1 MTDTEIENYLN
12 QNNWSVRPN
21 NFIHDVM
28 NKSPQVSIIDCD
40 YKTNLITIKTPT
52 KAYSF
57 HLDIKKL
64 YKEELNEE

>member
-12 QNNWSVRPN
+12 QNNWSVIPN

-28 NKSPQVSIIDCD
+28 NSSQKVSIIDCD

-52 KAYSF
+52 KLF
-57 HLDIKKL
+57 NFRLDVKEL
-64 YKEELNEE
+64 YQEELNEE

>member
-12 QNNWSVRPN
+12 QNNWSVIPN

-28 NKSPQVSIIDCD
+28 NSSQQVSIIDCD

-52 KAYSF
+52 KLF
-57 HLDIKKL
+57 NFRLDVKEL
-64 YKEELNEE
+64 YQEELNEE